1 METTKDK
8 LRMLAILSFVCF
20 FAVSIG
26 MYLYFEQLK
35 APVIIAASALIGY
48 YMLFCIA
55 IIFLSLKY
63 NALEKLEEVDD
74 DEIVEVRE
82 VALKPVG
89 PAIERPVEPVE
100 PVEPVQEVVE
110 YSHASLIAQQLKNN
124 SDALLQT
131 TEDLRDAYVR
141 QQVLDA
147 EPIAQEVRR
156 VRNVRKYHYGRDFAK
171 RYVTHKRSRRVR
183 EVLFFLFCVYM
194 SRHVYYNESINNERS
209 IACLL

>member
-20 FAVSIG
+20 VVISTGAF
-26 MYLYFEQLK
+26 MYFNQMGTSVL
-35 APVIIAASALIGY
+35 IASGFFIVY
-48 YMLFCIA
+48 YLLFCLTMIY
-55 IIFLSLKY
+55 LSMKY
-63 NALEKLEEVDD
+63 NALEKLEEVDG
-74 DEIVEVRE
+74 DEIVEARE
-82 VALKPVG
+82 VVIEPTG
-89 PAIERPVEPVE
+89 IAIEQAIEPA
-100 PVEPVQEVVE
+100 QEVVE

-147 EPIAQEVRR
+147 EPTVQEVRR

-171 RYVTHKRSRRVR
+171 RYVTHKCRRRVR
-183 EVLFFLFCVYM
+183 
-194 SRHVYYNESINNERS
+194 
-209 IACLL
+209 

>member
-1 METTKDK
+1 MKTTKDK

-26 MYLYFEQLK
+26 MYLYFEQLN
-35 APVIIAASALIGY
+35 APAIIMAGGLIGY
-48 YMLFCIA
+48 YMLFCIVL
-55 IIFLSLKY
+55 IFLSLKY

-74 DEIVEVRE
+74 NEIIEVRE
-82 VALKPVG
+82 VVLEPTG
-89 PAIERPVEPVE
+89 ITIERPVEQVE
-100 PVEPVQEVVE
+100 QVEPVQEVVE

-141 QQVLDA
+141 QQVLDT

-171 RYVTHKRSRRVR
+171 RYVTHKRRRRVR
-183 EVLFFLFCVYM
+183 
-194 SRHVYYNESINNERS
+194 
-209 IACLL
+209 

>member
-20 FAVSIG
+20 VVISTGAF
-26 MYLYFEQLK
+26 MYFNQMGTSVL
-35 APVIIAASALIGY
+35 IASGFFIVY
-48 YMLFCIA
+48 YLLFCLTMIY
-55 IIFLSLKY
+55 LSMKY

-74 DEIVEVRE
+74 DEIVKVQEVVLE
-82 VALKPVG
+82 PAG
-89 PAIERPVEPVE
+89 IAIERPVEPVE
-100 PVEPVQEVVE
+100 RVEEVVE

-171 RYVTHKRSRRVR
+171 RYVTHKRRRRVR
-183 EVLFFLFCVYM
+183 
-194 SRHVYYNESINNERS
+194 
-209 IACLL
+209 

>member
-8 LRMLAILSFVCF
+8 LRMLAMLSFVCF
-20 FAVSIG
+20 VVISTGAF
-26 MYLYFEQLK
+26 MYFNQMGTSVL
-35 APVIIAASALIGY
+35 IASGFFIVY
-48 YMLFCIA
+48 YLLFCLTMIY
-55 IIFLSLKY
+55 LSMKY

-74 DEIVEVRE
+74 DIIEAQE
-82 VALKPVG
+82 VALEPTG
-89 PAIERPVEPVE
+89 PSIEQAVE

-131 TEDLRDAYVR
+131 TEDLRDEYVR
-141 QQVLDA
+141 RQVLDA

-171 RYVTHKRSRRVR
+171 RYVTHKRRRRVR
-183 EVLFFLFCVYM
+183 
-194 SRHVYYNESINNERS
+194 
-209 IACLL
+209 

>member
-1 METTKDK
+1 MKTTKDK

-26 MYLYFEQLK
+26 MYLYFEQLN
-35 APVIIAASALIGY
+35 APAIIMAGGLIGY
-48 YMLFCIA
+48 YTLFCIVL
-55 IIFLSLKY
+55 IFLSLKY

-74 DEIVEVRE
+74 DEIVEVQE
-82 VALKPVG
+82 VT
-89 PAIERPVEPVE
+89 IDEPVI
-100 PVEPVQEVVE
+100 EPVQEVVE

-147 EPIAQEVRR
+147 EPITQEVRR

-171 RYVTHKRSRRVR
+171 RYVTHKRRRRVR
-183 EVLFFLFCVYM
+183 
-194 SRHVYYNESINNERS
+194 
-209 IACLL
+209 

>member
-20 FAVSIG
+20 VVISTGAF
-26 MYLYFEQLK
+26 MYFNQMGTSVL
-35 APVIIAASALIGY
+35 IASGFFIVY
-48 YMLFCIA
+48 YLLFCLTMIY
-55 IIFLSLKY
+55 LSMKY

-74 DEIVEVRE
+74 DEIVEVQE
-82 VALKPVG
+82 VVLEPAG
-89 PAIERPVEPVE
+89 IAIERPVEQ
-100 PVEPVQEVVE
+100 VEPVQEVVE

-141 QQVLDA
+141 QQVLDT
-147 EPIAQEVRR
+147 EPTAQEVRR

-171 RYVTHKRSRRVR
+171 RYVTHKRRRRVR
-183 EVLFFLFCVYM
+183 
-194 SRHVYYNESINNERS
+194 
-209 IACLL
+209 

>member
-1 METTKDK
+1 MNTTKDK

-26 MYLYFEQLK
+26 MYLYFEQLN
-35 APVIIAASALIGY
+35 APAIIMAGGLIGY
-48 YMLFCIA
+48 YMLFCIVL
-55 IIFLSLKY
+55 IFLSLKY

-74 DEIVEVRE
+74 AEIVEVRE
-82 VALKPVG
+82 VVLEPAGL
-89 PAIERPVEPVE
+89 AIEQSVEPVE
-100 PVEPVQEVVE
+100 QVEPVQEVVE

-147 EPIAQEVRR
+147 EPIVQEVRR

-171 RYVTHKRSRRVR
+171 RYVTHKRRRRVR
-183 EVLFFLFCVYM
+183 
-194 SRHVYYNESINNERS
+194 
-209 IACLL
+209 

>member
-1 METTKDK
+1 MKTTKDK

-26 MYLYFEQLK
+26 MYLYFEQLN
-35 APVIIAASALIGY
+35 APAIIMAGGLIGY
-48 YMLFCIA
+48 YMLFCIVL
-55 IIFLSLKY
+55 IFLSLKY

-74 DEIVEVRE
+74 VEIVEARE
-82 VALKPVG
+82 VVLEPAGL
-89 PAIERPVEPVE
+89 AIEQSVEPVEPVE
-100 PVEPVQEVVE
+100 QVEPVQEVVE

-147 EPIAQEVRR
+147 EPIVQEVRR

-171 RYVTHKRSRRVR
+171 RYVTHKRRRRVR
-183 EVLFFLFCVYM
+183 
-194 SRHVYYNESINNERS
+194 
-209 IACLL
+209 

>member
-20 FAVSIG
+20 FGIAIG

-55 IIFLSLKY
+55 MIFLSLKY

-74 DEIVEVRE
+74 DEIVEVQE
-82 VALKPVG
+82 VVLE
-89 PAIERPVEPVE
+89 PAGTAVEQTIEPVE
-100 PVEPVQEVVE
+100 PVEPGQEVVE

-171 RYVTHKRSRRVR
+171 RYVTHKRRRRVR
-183 EVLFFLFCVYM
+183 
-194 SRHVYYNESINNERS
+194 
-209 IACLL
+209 

>member
-26 MYLYFEQLK
+26 MYLYFEQLN
-35 APVIIAASALIGY
+35 APAIIMAGGLIGY
-48 YMLFCIA
+48 YMLFCIVL
-55 IIFLSLKY
+55 IFLSLKY

-82 VALKPVG
+82 VVIEPTG
-89 PAIERPVEPVE
+89 IAIEQAIEPA
-100 PVEPVQEVVE
+100 QEVVE

-131 TEDLRDAYVR
+131 TEDLRDAYAR
-141 QQVLDA
+141 QQVLDT
-147 EPIAQEVRR
+147 EPIVQEVRR

-171 RYVTHKRSRRVR
+171 RYVTHTRRRRVR
-183 EVLFFLFCVYM
+183 
-194 SRHVYYNESINNERS
+194 
-209 IACLL
+209 

>member
-1 METTKDK
+1 MNTTKDK

-26 MYLYFEQLK
+26 MYLYFEQLN
-35 APVIIAASALIGY
+35 APAIIMAGGLIGY
-48 YMLFCIA
+48 YMLFCIVL
-55 IIFLSLKY
+55 IFLSLKY

-171 RYVTHKRSRRVR
+171 RHVTHKRRRRVR
-183 EVLFFLFCVYM
+183 
-194 SRHVYYNESINNERS
+194 
-209 IACLL
+209 

>member
-8 LRMLAILSFVCF
+8 LRMLAMLSFVCF
-20 FAVSIG
+20 VVISTGAF
-26 MYLYFEQLK
+26 MYFNQMGTSVL
-35 APVIIAASALIGY
+35 VASGFFIVY
-48 YMLFCIA
+48 YLLFCLTMIY
-55 IIFLSLKY
+55 LSMKY

-74 DEIVEVRE
+74 GIIEVRE
-82 VALKPVG
+82 VVLEPTG
-89 PAIERPVEPVE
+89 IAIEQSIEPVA
-100 PVEPVQEVVE
+100 PVQGVVE

-147 EPIAQEVRR
+147 EPITQEVRR

-171 RYVTHKRSRRVR
+171 RYVTHKRRRRVR
-183 EVLFFLFCVYM
+183 
-194 SRHVYYNESINNERS
+194 
-209 IACLL
+209 

>member
-1 METTKDK
+1 MNTTKDK

-26 MYLYFEQLK
+26 MYLYFEQLN
-35 APVIIAASALIGY
+35 APAIIMAGGLIGY
-48 YMLFCIA
+48 YMLFCIVL
-55 IIFLSLKY
+55 IFLSLKY

-74 DEIVEVRE
+74 DEIAGVQEVVLE
-82 VALKPVG
+82 
-89 PAIERPVEPVE
+89 PAGIVIERPVEQVE
-100 PVEPVQEVVE
+100 QVEEVEEVVE

-147 EPIAQEVRR
+147 EPITQEVRR

-171 RYVTHKRSRRVR
+171 RYVTHKRRRRVR
-183 EVLFFLFCVYM
+183 
-194 SRHVYYNESINNERS
+194 
-209 IACLL
+209 

>member
-20 FAVSIG
+20 VVISTGAF
-26 MYLYFEQLK
+26 MYFNQMGTSVL
-35 APVIIAASALIGY
+35 IASGFFIVY
-48 YMLFCIA
+48 YLLFCLTMIY
-55 IIFLSLKY
+55 LSMKY

-74 DEIVEVRE
+74 DIIEAQEVVLEPAGIAVEQ
-82 VALKPVG
+82 
-89 PAIERPVEPVE
+89 AI
-100 PVEPVQEVVE
+100 EPVQEVVE

-131 TEDLRDAYVR
+131 TEDLRDEYVR
-141 QQVLDA
+141 RQVLDA

-171 RYVTHKRSRRVR
+171 RYVTHKRRRRVR
-183 EVLFFLFCVYM
+183 
-194 SRHVYYNESINNERS
+194 
-209 IACLL
+209 

>member
-26 MYLYFEQLK
+26 MYLYFEQLN
-35 APVIIAASALIGY
+35 APAIIMASGLIGY
-48 YMLFCIA
+48 YMLFCIVL
-55 IIFLSLKY
+55 IFLSLKY

-74 DEIVEVRE
+74 DEIVEVQE
-82 VALKPVG
+82 VVLEPAGL
-89 PAIERPVEPVE
+89 AIEQS
-100 PVEPVQEVVE
+100 VEPVQEVAE

-131 TEDLRDAYVR
+131 TEDLRDAYER

-171 RYVTHKRSRRVR
+171 RYVTHKRRRRVR
-183 EVLFFLFCVYM
+183 
-194 SRHVYYNESINNERS
+194 
-209 IACLL
+209 

>member
-20 FAVSIG
+20 VVISTGAF
-26 MYLYFEQLK
+26 MYFNQMGTSVL
-35 APVIIAASALIGY
+35 IASGFFIVY
-48 YMLFCIA
+48 YLLFCLTMIY
-55 IIFLSLKY
+55 LSMKY

-74 DEIVEVRE
+74 DEIVEVQE
-82 VALKPVG
+82 VVLEPTGIV
-89 PAIERPVEPVE
+89 IERPVEQVE
-100 PVEPVQEVVE
+100 QVEEVVE

-141 QQVLDA
+141 QQVLDT
-147 EPIAQEVRR
+147 EPTAQEVRR

-171 RYVTHKRSRRVR
+171 RYVTHKRRRRVR
-183 EVLFFLFCVYM
+183 
-194 SRHVYYNESINNERS
+194 
-209 IACLL
+209 

>member
-1 METTKDK
+1 MNMETTKDK
-8 LRMLAILSFVCF
+8 LRMLAMLSFVCF
-20 FAVSIG
+20 IVISTGAF
-26 MYLYFEQLK
+26 MYFNQMGTSVL
-35 APVIIAASALIGY
+35 IASGFFIVY
-48 YMLFCIA
+48 YLLFCLTMIY
-55 IIFLSLKY
+55 LSMKY

-74 DEIVEVRE
+74 NIIEAQE
-82 VALKPVG
+82 VALEPTG
-89 PAIERPVEPVE
+89 IAIEQVIEPVE

-141 QQVLDA
+141 QQVLDT

-171 RYVTHKRSRRVR
+171 RYVTHKRRRRVR
-183 EVLFFLFCVYM
+183 
-194 SRHVYYNESINNERS
+194 
-209 IACLL
+209 

>member
-8 LRMLAILSFVCF
+8 LRMLAMLSFVCF
-20 FAVSIG
+20 VVISTGAF
-26 MYLYFEQLK
+26 MYFNQMGTSVL
-35 APVIIAASALIGY
+35 IASGFFIVY
-48 YMLFCIA
+48 YLLFCLTMIY
-55 IIFLSLKY
+55 LSMKY

-82 VALKPVG
+82 VVLEPAG
-89 PAIERPVEPVE
+89 IAIERPVEQVE
-100 PVEPVQEVVE
+100 PAQEVVE

-147 EPIAQEVRR
+147 EPIVQEVRR

-171 RYVTHKRSRRVR
+171 RYVTHKRRRRVR
-183 EVLFFLFCVYM
+183 
-194 SRHVYYNESINNERS
+194 
-209 IACLL
+209 

>member
-20 FAVSIG
+20 VVISTGAF
-26 MYLYFEQLK
+26 MYFNQMGTSVL
-35 APVIIAASALIGY
+35 IASGFFIVY
-48 YMLFCIA
+48 YLLFCLTMIY
-55 IIFLSLKY
+55 LSMKY

-82 VALKPVG
+82 VVIEPTG
-89 PAIERPVEPVE
+89 IAIERQVEQVE
-100 PVEPVQEVVE
+100 QVEEVVE

-141 QQVLDA
+141 QQVLDT
-147 EPIAQEVRR
+147 EPIVQEVRR

-171 RYVTHKRSRRVR
+171 RYVTHKRRRRVR
-183 EVLFFLFCVYM
+183 
-194 SRHVYYNESINNERS
+194 
-209 IACLL
+209 

>member
-26 MYLYFEQLK
+26 MYLYFEQLN
-35 APVIIAASALIGY
+35 APAIIMAGGLIGY

-55 IIFLSLKY
+55 MIFLSLKY

-74 DEIVEVRE
+74 DENVEVQE
-82 VALKPVG
+82 VVLEPAG
-89 PAIERPVEPVE
+89 IAIEQAIE

-141 QQVLDA
+141 RQVLDA
-147 EPIAQEVRR
+147 EQVAQEFRR

-171 RYVTHKRSRRVR
+171 RYVTHKRRRRVR
-183 EVLFFLFCVYM
+183 
-194 SRHVYYNESINNERS
+194 
-209 IACLL
+209 

>member
-26 MYLYFEQLK
+26 MYLYFEQLN
-35 APVIIAASALIGY
+35 APAIIMAGGLIGY
-48 YMLFCIA
+48 YMLFCIVL
-55 IIFLSLKY
+55 IFLSLKY

-74 DEIVEVRE
+74 DEIAEVRE
-82 VALKPVG
+82 VALEPAG
-89 PAIERPVEPVE
+89 LAIEQSVEPVE
-100 PVEPVQEVVE
+100 QVEPVQEVVE

-141 QQVLDA
+141 QQVLDT
-147 EPIAQEVRR
+147 EPVAQEVRR
-156 VRNVRKYHYGRDFAK
+156 VRNVRKYHYGRDFAR
-171 RYVTHKRSRRVR
+171 RYVTHKRRRRVR
-183 EVLFFLFCVYM
+183 
-194 SRHVYYNESINNERS
+194 
-209 IACLL
+209 

>member
-8 LRMLAILSFVCF
+8 LRMLAMLSFVCF
-20 FAVSIG
+20 VVISTGAF
-26 MYLYFEQLK
+26 MYFNQMGTSVL
-35 APVIIAASALIGY
+35 IASGFFIVY
-48 YMLFCIA
+48 YLLFCLTMIY
-55 IIFLSLKY
+55 LSMKY

-74 DEIVEVRE
+74 DIIEVQE
-82 VALKPVG
+82 VVLEPAG
-89 PAIERPVEPVE
+89 IAIEQVIEPVE

-147 EPIAQEVRR
+147 EPIVQEVRR

-171 RYVTHKRSRRVR
+171 RYVTHRRRRRVR
-183 EVLFFLFCVYM
+183 
-194 SRHVYYNESINNERS
+194 
-209 IACLL
+209 

>member
-1 METTKDK
+1 MNTTKDK
-8 LRMLAILSFVCF
+8 LRMLAMLSFVCF
-20 FAVSIG
+20 VVISTGAF
-26 MYLYFEQLK
+26 MYFNQMGTSVL
-35 APVIIAASALIGY
+35 IASGFFIVY
-48 YMLFCIA
+48 YLLFCLTMIY
-55 IIFLSLKY
+55 LSMKY

-74 DEIVEVRE
+74 HIIEAQE
-82 VALKPVG
+82 VALEPTG
-89 PAIERPVEPVE
+89 IAIEQAIEPVE

-147 EPIAQEVRR
+147 EPIVQEVRR

-171 RYVTHKRSRRVR
+171 RYVTHKRRRRVR
-183 EVLFFLFCVYM
+183 
-194 SRHVYYNESINNERS
+194 
-209 IACLL
+209 

>member
-20 FAVSIG
+20 VVISTGAF
-26 MYLYFEQLK
+26 MYFNQMGTSVL
-35 APVIIAASALIGY
+35 IASGFFIVY
-48 YMLFCIA
+48 YLLFCLTM
-55 IIFLSLKY
+55 IFLSLKY

-74 DEIVEVRE
+74 DEIVKVQEVVLE
-82 VALKPVG
+82 PAGL
-89 PAIERPVEPVE
+89 AIEQSVEPVE
-100 PVEPVQEVVE
+100 QVEEVVE

-131 TEDLRDAYVR
+131 TEDLRDAYAR

-147 EPIAQEVRR
+147 EPIVQEVRR

-171 RYVTHKRSRRVR
+171 RYVTHKRRRRVR
-183 EVLFFLFCVYM
+183 
-194 SRHVYYNESINNERS
+194 
-209 IACLL
+209 

>member
-20 FAVSIG
+20 FGIAIG
-26 MYLYFEQLK
+26 MYLYFEQLQTP
-35 APVIIAASALIGY
+35 AIIAGSALIGY
-48 YMLFCIA
+48 YLLFCIA
-55 IIFLSLKY
+55 MIFLSLKY

-82 VALKPVG
+82 VVLEPTG
-89 PAIERPVEPVE
+89 IAIEQPFE
-100 PVEPVQEVVE
+100 PVEPVQEVAE

-147 EPIAQEVRR
+147 EPTAQEVRR

-171 RYVTHKRSRRVR
+171 RYVTHKRRRRVR
-183 EVLFFLFCVYM
+183 
-194 SRHVYYNESINNERS
+194 
-209 IACLL
+209 

>member
-20 FAVSIG
+20 FGIAIG
-26 MYLYFEQLK
+26 MYLYFEQLQT
-35 APVIIAASALIGY
+35 PVIITASALIGY
-48 YMLFCIA
+48 YLLFCIA
-55 IIFLSLKY
+55 MIFLSLKY

-74 DEIVEVRE
+74 DEVQEVVLE
-82 VALKPVG
+82 PTG
-89 PAIERPVEPVE
+89 IAIEQSLE

-141 QQVLDA
+141 QQVLDV
-147 EPIAQEVRR
+147 EPTVQEVRR

-171 RYVTHKRSRRVR
+171 RYVTHTRRRRVR
-183 EVLFFLFCVYM
+183 
-194 SRHVYYNESINNERS
+194 
-209 IACLL
+209 

>member
-1 METTKDK
+1 MNTTKDK

-26 MYLYFEQLK
+26 MYLYFEQLN
-35 APVIIAASALIGY
+35 APAIIMAGGLIGY
-48 YMLFCIA
+48 YMLFCIVL
-55 IIFLSLKY
+55 IFLSLKY

-82 VALKPVG
+82 VVLEPTG
-89 PAIERPVEPVE
+89 IAIERPVEPVE

-141 QQVLDA
+141 QQVLDD
-147 EPIAQEVRR
+147 EPTVQEVRR

-171 RYVTHKRSRRVR
+171 RYVTHKRRRRVR
-183 EVLFFLFCVYM
+183 
-194 SRHVYYNESINNERS
+194 
-209 IACLL
+209 

>member
-20 FAVSIG
+20 VVISTGAF
-26 MYLYFEQLK
+26 MYFNQTGTSVL
-35 APVIIAASALIGY
+35 IASGFFIVY
-48 YMLFCIA
+48 YLLFCLTMIY
-55 IIFLSLKY
+55 LSMKY

-74 DEIVEVRE
+74 DEIVEVQE
-82 VALKPVG
+82 VVLEPTG
-89 PAIERPVEPVE
+89 ITIERPVEQVE
-100 PVEPVQEVVE
+100 QVEPVQEVVE

-141 QQVLDA
+141 QQVLDT

-171 RYVTHKRSRRVR
+171 RYVTHKRRRRVR
-183 EVLFFLFCVYM
+183 
-194 SRHVYYNESINNERS
+194 
-209 IACLL
+209 

>member
-1 METTKDK
+1 MKTTKDK

-20 FAVSIG
+20 FAIATG

-35 APVIIAASALIGY
+35 TPAIIAGSALIGY
-48 YMLFCIA
+48 YLLFCIA
-55 IIFLSLKY
+55 MIFLSLKY

-74 DEIVEVRE
+74 DNIIEVRE
-82 VALKPVG
+82 VVLEPIG
-89 PAIERPVEPVE
+89 PAIERTEEVEE
-100 PVEPVQEVVE
+100 LVE

-141 QQVLDA
+141 HQVSDD
-147 EPIAQEVRR
+147 EQIVREVRR

-171 RYVTHKRSRRVR
+171 RYVTHKRRRRVR
-183 EVLFFLFCVYM
+183 
-194 SRHVYYNESINNERS
+194 
-209 IACLL
+209 

>member
-8 LRMLAILSFVCF
+8 LRMLAILSIVCF

-26 MYLYFEQLK
+26 MYLYFEQLN
-35 APVIIAASALIGY
+35 APAIIMASGLIGY
-48 YMLFCIA
+48 YMLFCIVL
-55 IIFLSLKY
+55 IFLSLKY

-74 DEIVEVRE
+74 EIVEVRE
-82 VALKPVG
+82 VVLEPVG
-89 PAIERPVEPVE
+89 HAIEQSVE

-131 TEDLRDAYVR
+131 TEDLRDAYAR

-147 EPIAQEVRR
+147 EPVAQEVRR

-171 RYVTHKRSRRVR
+171 RYVTHKRRRRVR
-183 EVLFFLFCVYM
+183 
-194 SRHVYYNESINNERS
+194 
-209 IACLL
+209 

>member
-1 METTKDK
+1 MNTTKDK

-20 FAVSIG
+20 VVISTGAF
-26 MYLYFEQLK
+26 MYFNQMGTSVL
-35 APVIIAASALIGY
+35 IASGFFIVY
-48 YMLFCIA
+48 YLLFCLTMIY
-55 IIFLSLKY
+55 LSMKY
-63 NALEKLEEVDD
+63 NALEKIEEVDD

-82 VALKPVG
+82 VALEPTG
-89 PAIERPVEPVE
+89 PAIEQAVE

-147 EPIAQEVRR
+147 EPITQEVRR

-171 RYVTHKRSRRVR
+171 RYVTHKRRRRVR
-183 EVLFFLFCVYM
+183 
-194 SRHVYYNESINNERS
+194 
-209 IACLL
+209 